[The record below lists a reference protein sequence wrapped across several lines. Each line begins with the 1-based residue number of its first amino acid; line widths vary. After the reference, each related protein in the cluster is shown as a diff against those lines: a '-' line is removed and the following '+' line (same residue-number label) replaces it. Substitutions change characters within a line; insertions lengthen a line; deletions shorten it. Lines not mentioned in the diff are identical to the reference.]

1 LFISE
6 MVRNRQLMVSHLH
19 EVEEQVRF
27 RRDAENQ
34 LEMLIQTSPAAIIT
48 MDSSGTIVRGNEAA
62 RQLFATEGSLLAGRS
77 VQRYL
82 PDLYGAVRNY
92 DSKVL
97 RTAMQCKGQRE
108 NGEAFLAATWFST
121 YKTSTGTM
129 LAAIVVDL
137 SEELRDREE
146 LSLNRLLTNA

>member
-1 LFISE
+1 
-6 MVRNRQLMVSHLH
+6 MVSHLR

-48 MDSSGTIVRGNEAA
+48 MDSNGTILRGNEAA
-62 RQLFATEGSLLAGRS
+62 RQLFGIDDSSLAGRS
-77 VQRYL
+77 VGSYL
-82 PDLYGAVRNY
+82 PDLYAAVRNY

-121 YKTSTGTM
+121 YKTSTGSI
-129 LAAIVVDL
+129 LAAIVVD
-137 SEELRDREE
+137 
-146 LSLNRLLTNA
+146 